1 VAECNTSGGDE
12 TVRSELESEREDIFM
27 RNIYTQSNDAER
39 NDVIAFR
46 GNDDGSLTTLG
57 HYATEGQ
64 GSGKPHL
71 ASQSSV
77 ALSPD
82 GSRLFVTNAGSN
94 DVSVFATGADGLDL
108 LACVPSGGESPTSV
122 AAHGSLVYVLNAGG
136 TPNITGFRLGSDGLE
151 ALGGSTRPLSADSA
165 DPAQIAFNPD
175 GTTLVVTERGTN
187 SISTYAVGEDGL
199 AEGPTTIASLG
210 ATPYGFDFADRTL
223 VVTEAFGG
231 EVGAAAASSYR
242 FGSDAGL
249 EPVSGSVRNT
259 RSEVCWAAASND
271 GRFVY
276 VTNFGDG
283 TISRYATAA
292 DGSLQLEDA
301 VAATTVEGE
310 KGVRDEALSADGRF
324 LYALDADAQ
333 RVFGWAVADDGSL
346 DPVGSFDGLP
356 ATVAGL
362 ASS

>member
-1 VAECNTSGGDE
+1 
-12 TVRSELESEREDIFM
+12 M
-27 RNIYTQSNDAER
+27 RKLYTQSNDADR
-39 NDVIAFR
+39 NEAIAFR
-46 GNDDGSLTTLG
+46 GNDDGSLTPLG
-57 HYATEGQ
+57 HYATGGK

-77 ALSPD
+77 VLSD
-82 GSRLFVTNAGSN
+82 EGKHLFVTNAGSN
-94 DVSVFATGADGLDL
+94 ELSLFAIADDGLEL
-108 LACVPSGGESPTSV
+108 LSCVASGGDSPMSV
-122 AAHGSLVYVLNAGG
+122 ATRGELVYVLNNGG
-136 TPNITGFRLGSDGLE
+136 TPNITGFTLGADGL
-151 ALGGSTRPLSADSA
+151 APLAGSTRPLSADSA
-165 DPAQIAFNPD
+165 DPAQIAFSPD
-175 GTTLVVTERGTN
+175 GTSLVVTERGTN
-187 SISTYAVGEDGL
+187 SISTYAVGADGL
-199 AEGPTTIASLG
+199 AEGPTTIASSG
-210 ATPYGFDFADRTL
+210 ATPYGFGFADRTL

-242 FGSDAGL
+242 LGADAAL

-259 RSEVCWAAASND
+259 RSEVCWAVTSKD

-283 TISRYATAA
+283 TISRYVIGT
-292 DGSLQLEDA
+292 DGTLQLDDP

-333 RVFGWAVADDGSL
+333 RVFGWVIGDDGGLS
-346 DPVGSFDGLP
+346 PVGSFDGLP